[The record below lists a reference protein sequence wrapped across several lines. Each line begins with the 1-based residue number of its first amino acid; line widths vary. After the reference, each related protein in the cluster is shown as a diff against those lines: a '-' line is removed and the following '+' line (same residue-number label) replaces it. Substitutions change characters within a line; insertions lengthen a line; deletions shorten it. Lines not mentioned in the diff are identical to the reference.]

1 MTDEYITKRFVNV
14 DFMVPMYGRQVVEI
28 LRQLAA
34 EVREM
39 QMTLPERIE
48 RTIRQTV
55 SALGGDVV
63 RIMYRLRDD
72 SYGEP
77 AVFFQVLLS
86 DAAGKRENLRGVTEQ
101 VNQLLHA
108 QDFIGSNGAVSAY
121 VNFRTVSEQDKLQ
134 DPEWEAQ

>member
-1 MTDEYITKRFVNV
+1 MTDEYITKRFVDV
-14 DFMVPMYGRQVVEI
+14 DLRAPEAVRMVLDL
-28 LRQLAA
+28 LRELAA

-72 SYGEP
+72 SYGVP
-77 AVFFQVLLS
+77 ALFFQVLLS

-108 QDFIGSNGAVSAY
+108 QDFIGPTE
-121 VNFRTVSEQDKLQ
+121 R
-134 DPEWEAQ
+134 